1 MPRARSNLDN
11 VKVMSTEPSIVGS
24 FEPLTR
30 SIDGPF
36 TSVVVVGFDSETDTI
51 QSLAECS
58 KPVWPSHIDYLVEAI
73 ELEREYLWHRIDFRS
88 PTPPNYPEMTAA
100 ELKWAGDLFGIEN
113 AICALVCNSQ
123 GDIAIGRSY
132 FCTEQTR
139 LERAYEK
146 LMVHADAL
154 RMLVPPGTARF

>member
-1 MPRARSNLDN
+1 MPCARRNLDN
-11 VKVMSTEPSIVGS
+11 VVVMSTDPFIVGS
-24 FEPLTR
+24 YEPLTR

-36 TSVVVVGFDSETDTI
+36 ISVVVVGFDSETDEI

-58 KPVWPSHIDYLVEAI
+58 KPVLPTHIDYLVEAI

-88 PTPPNYPEMTAA
+88 PAPPAYPEMTAA
-100 ELKWAGDLFGIEN
+100 ELKWTGDLLGIEN
-113 AICALVCNSQ
+113 AIYALVANSQ
-123 GDIAIGRSY
+123 GDIAIGRNY

-154 RMLVPPGTARF
+154 RLLAPPGSTRF

>member
-1 MPRARSNLDN
+1 
-11 VKVMSTEPSIVGS
+11 MSTDPSIVGS

-36 TSVVVVGFDSETDTI
+36 TSVVVVGFDSVTDVI

-58 KPVWPSHIDYLVEAI
+58 KPVLPTHIDYLVEAI

-88 PTPPNYPEMTAA
+88 PAAPPYPELTSS
-100 ELKWAGDLFGIEN
+100 ELKWVGDLFGIEN
-113 AICALVCNSQ
+113 AICVVVANNQ

-154 RMLVPPGTARF
+154 RMLAPPGTTRF

>member
-1 MPRARSNLDN
+1 MPRARSNPDN
-11 VKVMSTEPSIVGS
+11 VKVMSTDPSIVGY

-30 SIDGPF
+30 SIEGPF
-36 TSVVVVGFDSETDTI
+36 TSVVVVGFDSETDAI

-58 KPVWPSHIDYLVEAI
+58 KPVLPTHIDYLVEAI

-88 PTPPNYPEMTAA
+88 PAPPAYLEMTAS
-100 ELKWAGDLFGIEN
+100 ELKWTGELFGIDN
-113 AICALVCNSQ
+113 AICALVANSQ

-154 RMLVPPGTARF
+154 RRLAPPGTTRY